1 MERSAD
7 EDGIEKDEVG
17 LVEVAAKEA
26 GMNFGEV
33 GTDATIE
40 KEEDSKLHLRN
51 SRTTYE
57 REGEGEGEGG
67 LWGHYCHLKKGWP
80 KFCCHRC

>member
-17 LVEVAAKEA
+17 FVEVAAKEA
-26 GMNFGEV
+26 GTNFGEV

-57 REGEGEGEGG
+57 REGEGGAGATIVI
-67 LWGHYCHLKKGWP
+67 
-80 KFCCHRC
+80 

>member
-26 GMNFGEV
+26 GMNFGDV
-33 GTDATIE
+33 GADATIE

-57 REGEGEGEGG
+57 RKEGEEVR
-67 LWGHYCHLKKGWP
+67 GHYCHLKKGWP
-80 KFCCHRC
+80 KICCHLCWKFF